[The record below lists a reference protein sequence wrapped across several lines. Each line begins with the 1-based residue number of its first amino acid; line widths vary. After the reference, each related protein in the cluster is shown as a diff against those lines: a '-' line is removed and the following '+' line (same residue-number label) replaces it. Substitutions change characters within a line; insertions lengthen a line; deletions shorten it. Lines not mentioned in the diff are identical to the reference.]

1 MALIARE
8 GAEVKVLLKN
18 VFPNLIEAPSVEKE
32 GGEVA
37 PQESHEKRSLSSS
50 TSAFPPLSCPGCSV
64 PGSKSHL
71 SLWPWGHGTFVAS
84 PPWGRAPAPQEKGH
98 PNSFVGLPL
107 CNQRVSLST
116 ARGIAAWLI
125 CLSSPPSDPHVALQK
140 SFSLSSYPCRLPG
153 TRSHIH
159 VGILVPTYTYTLD

>member
-1 MALIARE
+1 MRLHLWR
-8 GAEVKVLLKN
+8 K
-18 VFPNLIEAPSVEKE
+18 KE
-32 GGEVA
+32 E
-37 PQESHEKRSLSSS
+37 RSLHKRAMKRDLSPPPPPP
-50 TSAFPPLSCPGCSV
+50 FPPLSCPGCSV

-71 SLWPWGHGTFVAS
+71 SWWPWGHGTFVAS

-98 PNSFVGLPL
+98 PLFCCIPNSFVGLPL

-116 ARGIAAWLI
+116 ARGINAWSI

-140 SFSLSSYPCRLPG
+140 SFSLSSYPCRLPS

-159 VGILVPTYTYTLD
+159 VGTLVPTYTYTLD